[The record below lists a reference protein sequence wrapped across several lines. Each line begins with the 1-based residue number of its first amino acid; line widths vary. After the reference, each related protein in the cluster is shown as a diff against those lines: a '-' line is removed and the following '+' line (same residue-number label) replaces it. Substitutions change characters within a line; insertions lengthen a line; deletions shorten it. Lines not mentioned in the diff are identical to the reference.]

1 MKFTVDSNYL
11 ICLLQ
16 SWNSH
21 HPATLADLERRL
33 DQGQL
38 LHIIPHTLL
47 ETYSVMT
54 RMPDP
59 FRKPPS
65 IVHELMRSNFRDFP
79 LTAIPAPAEAW
90 LLLAELAQSGLGGGQ
105 TYDRW
110 IALSAHQV
118 GMRALVTWNVKHFQP
133 NTFTGLEI
141 VRPSEL

>member
-1 MKFTVDSNYL
+1 MNFTVDSNYL

-38 LHIIPHTLL
+38 LHIIPYTLL

-59 FRKPPS
+59 FRKPPP
-65 IVHELMRSNFRDFP
+65 IVASARRNWAKRP
-79 LTAIPAPAEAW
+79 
-90 LLLAELAQSGLGGGQ
+90 Q

-110 IALSAHQV
+110 IAFPAHQA
-118 GMRALVTWNVKHFQP
+118 GMRALVTWNVRHFQP
-133 NTFTGLEI
+133 NTFTRLARAWKYPTGPCHI
-141 VRPSEL
+141 VGT